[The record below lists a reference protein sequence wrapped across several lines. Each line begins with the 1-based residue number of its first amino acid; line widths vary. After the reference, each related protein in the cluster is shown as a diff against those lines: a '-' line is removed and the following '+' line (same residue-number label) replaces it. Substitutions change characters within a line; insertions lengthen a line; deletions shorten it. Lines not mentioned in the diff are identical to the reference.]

1 MCVAPACLPF
11 KFVFSVH
18 HIESYGACDS
28 VYALKIIFNRI
39 IMLIFIYIQHIILII
54 MIDSIDWEILRLLQ
68 NNARI
73 TNIELSKAVGL
84 SPSPTL
90 ARVKALEKSGHI
102 SRYVTLI
109 DSLKVGLKVSVFIN
123 VALERQVESALERF
137 EESIKARPEVM
148 ECYLMTGE
156 ADYLIRVVVADIQ
169 VLEAFILNFL
179 SKIPGVGN
187 IKSSFAL
194 KQVKYKTA
202 LPLPGGN

>member
-1 MCVAPACLPF
+1 
-11 KFVFSVH
+11 
-18 HIESYGACDS
+18 
-28 VYALKIIFNRI
+28 
-39 IMLIFIYIQHIILII
+39 
-54 MIDSIDWEILRLLQ
+54 MIDTIDWEILRLLQ
-68 NNARI
+68 DNARI
-73 TNIELSKAVGL
+73 TNIELSKAIGL

-90 ARVKALEKSGHI
+90 ARVKVLEQSGHI
-102 SRYVTLI
+102 SRYVTLV

-156 ADYLIRVVVADIQ
+156 SDYLIRVVVADIQ
-169 VLEAFILNFL
+169 VLEEFILNFL

-202 LPLPGGN
+202 LPLPGGK